1 MLNKKYE
8 MVEKPPEAIE
18 WDDYEK
24 LSLQEYHDL
33 LTLHPDN
40 EKVFQIFLERNP
52 SFVPG
57 AFSLL
62 GESGHYPYLGTLITQ
77 PKLFGV
83 IERNPDFMWL
93 STDSLTFSPILIEI
107 ERPNKRIFTASGVQ
121 SAEFSQA
128 TNQLLEWKTILKQPE
143 NILTFYNMYSI
154 PGWLREREFKPIYCL
169 IYGSRDEFEEKPVL
183 KRKRAG
189 LMREDEVLM
198 SFDRLNPNPKA
209 RFMLCSTVK
218 NGEYIVNTVP
228 STYKLGPNIA
238 EYHSKVSKFKE
249 AVKDIDYISSERK
262 EFLKE
267 RYDYWKEFGKLRG
280 QGIINTGDFE

>member
-8 MVEKPPEAIE
+8 MIENPPEAIE
-18 WDDYEK
+18 WEDYEK
-24 LSLQEYHDL
+24 LSLQKYRNL

-40 EKVFQIFLERNP
+40 EKVFQTFLERNP

-62 GESGHYPYLGTLITQ
+62 GESGHYPYLGTLIAQ

-143 NILTFYNMYSI
+143 NILMFYNMYLI
-154 PGWLREREFKPIYCL
+154 PDWLREREFKPIYCL
-169 IYGSRDEFEEKPVL
+169 IYGSRDEFEGNQVL

-209 RFMLCSTVK
+209 RFMICSTVK
-218 NGEYIVNTVP
+218 NGDYIVNSVP
-228 STYKLGPNIA
+228 PTYKLGPNIA

-249 AVKDIDYISSERK
+249 AVKDIEYISSERK
-262 EFLKE
+262 EFLTE
-267 RYDYWKEFGKLRG
+267 RYDYWKEFGELKQ
-280 QGIINTGDFE
+280 QGIINTGDLE